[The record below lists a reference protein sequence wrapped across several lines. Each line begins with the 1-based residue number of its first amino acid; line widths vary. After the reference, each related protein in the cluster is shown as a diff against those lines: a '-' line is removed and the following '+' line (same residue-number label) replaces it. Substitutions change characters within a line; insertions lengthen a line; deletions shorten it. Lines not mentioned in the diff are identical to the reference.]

1 VIRVSVEGHL
11 RLAEQL
17 RLLALSRA
25 ERRRLNGWLAGD
37 LQRAMRRAVRE
48 RVEAS
53 PLELFEGDERVR
65 KRKARS
71 FAAMVARRATADAA
85 VLYDTGQ
92 GHRVSK
98 RKTTGATEAQATR
111 LRELGFRLSKRTIMR
126 RFTPEL
132 AGYLIRKIETAKGIE
147 RRRLRKTRSG
157 SLLLLVWRERG
168 EQILAAVDP
177 ANVFRRFIKA
187 RLGAA

>member
-1 VIRVSVEGHL
+1 MIRVAIRGQL

-17 RLLALSRA
+17 RLLALSRR
-25 ERRRLNGWLAGD
+25 ERRRLHGWLAGD

-71 FAAMVARRATADAA
+71 FASMVARRATADTA
-85 VLYDTGQ
+85 VLYDTGR
-92 GHRVSK
+92 GHRARR
-98 RKTTGATEAQATR
+98 RKTNGATEAQALR
-111 LRELGFRLSKRTIMR
+111 LRELGFRLSRRYIMR
-126 RFTPEL
+126 RFSAEL
-132 AGYLIRKIETAKGIE
+132 AGYLIRKIETARGIE

-157 SLLLLVWRERG
+157 SLLLLVWREQG

-177 ANVFRRFIKA
+177 AAVFRRFITA
-187 RLGAA
+187 RLRAA

>member
-1 VIRVSVEGHL
+1 VIRVAIRGHL

-17 RLLALSRA
+17 RLLSMSRA
-25 ERRRLNGWLAGD
+25 DRRRLHGWLAGD

-53 PLELFEGDERVR
+53 PLEHFDGDERVR

-71 FAAMVARRATADAA
+71 FAAMVARKATADTA

-92 GHRVSK
+92 GHRVRK
-98 RKTTGATEAQATR
+98 RKTTGATEAQALR
-111 LRELGFRLSKRTIMR
+111 LRELGFRLGKRYIMR

-147 RRRLRKTRSG
+147 RRRLKKTRSG

-177 ANVFRRFIKA
+177 VAVFRRFITA
-187 RLGAA
+187 RLRAA

>member
-71 FAAMVARRATADAA
+71 FAAMVARRATADSA

-92 GHRVSK
+92 GHRSRK
-98 RKTTGATEAQATR
+98 RKTTGATAAQAMR
-111 LRELGFRLSKRTIMR
+111 LRELGFRLSKRYIMR

-132 AGYLIRKIETAKGIE
+132 AGYLIRKIETAKGIQ

-168 EQILAAVDP
+168 EELLATVDP
-177 ANVFRRFIKA
+177 VAVFRRFIKA